1 MVNLSLDYVKLI
13 QMSNK
18 TLEDLKRNLA
28 SNQTLEEEHLNDLRT
43 LANAAREFEGK
54 LEATDD
60 EFNKLNDQINFE
72 SKRETPNEVQ
82 SSDVLDLGTIQD
94 TLSNSFAAYE
104 VLMSHSLE
112 NKPLMGSPEISRQTP
127 ASSTVTQSP
136 SSAPSQSSSWL
147 LSSLLVRLLLSYP
160 LTRSSNLPVQIL
172 FSHLLVRVPSLHRGP
187 RLDLRIGR
195 GTD

>member
-104 VLMSHSLE
+104 VLMSHSL
-112 NKPLMGSPEISRQTP
+112 KIT
-127 ASSTVTQSP
+127 
-136 SSAPSQSSSWL
+136 
-147 LSSLLVRLLLSYP
+147 
-160 LTRSSNLPVQIL
+160 
-172 FSHLLVRVPSLHRGP
+172 H
-187 RLDLRIGR
+187 
-195 GTD
+195 